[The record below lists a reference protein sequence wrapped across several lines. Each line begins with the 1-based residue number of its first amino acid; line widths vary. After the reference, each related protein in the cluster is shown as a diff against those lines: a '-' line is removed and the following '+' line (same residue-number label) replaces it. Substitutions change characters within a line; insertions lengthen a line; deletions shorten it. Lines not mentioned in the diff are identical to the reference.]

1 MESLPIGTDKTFMRY
16 IQNKKDAYD
25 EGQDIDKDSLMQLTE
40 NKYKTLVNEEKWNA
54 LTMEQKQII
63 SLTAELKGL
72 KENRL
77 QLGNKRKNNKSK
89 GAKNQVN
96 KGKEN
101 SNPNVNS
108 SKKKNS
114 NQRFKDKWAWKKVA
128 PKAGSPQVKNFN
140 GSNYY

>member
-1 MESLPIGTDKTFMRY
+1 M
-16 IQNKKDAYD
+16 QNEKDTYD

-63 SLTAELKGL
+63 SLTTELKGL
-72 KENRL
+72 KENWL
-77 QLGNKRKNNKSK
+77 QLGNKRKNNKSE
-89 GAKNQVN
+89 GAENQFN

-114 NQRFKDKWAWKKVA
+114 K
-128 PKAGSPQVKNFN
+128 
-140 GSNYY
+140 

>member
-1 MESLPIGTDKTFMRY
+1 MRY

-25 EGQDIDKDSLMQLTE
+25 EGQDIDEDSLMQLAE

-89 GAKNQVN
+89 GDKN
-96 KGKEN
+96 
-101 SNPNVNS
+101 
-108 SKKKNS
+108 
-114 NQRFKDKWAWKKVA
+114 
-128 PKAGSPQVKNFN
+128 
-140 GSNYY
+140 

>member
-25 EGQDIDKDSLMQLTE
+25 EGQDIDKDSLMQLAE

-89 GAKNQVN
+89 GAENQTN